1 MCLYQSDIRV
11 EKGIMIKI
19 LIAEDQSMVLGA
31 LSALLDLEDDLSV
44 VATAENGEQALSLAQ
59 QHEVDIVLTDIEM
72 PKMTGIELAQELQ
85 RIEHPA
91 KVMILT
97 TFTRSGYLRR
107 AMDAG
112 VKGYLLKDAPS
123 DSLAQA
129 VRQIHQGKV
138 IVAPELITQAWGE
151 VDPLSDKERKVLRLA
166 YEGKSTEQISQ
177 AIYLSAGTVRNY
189 LSEASSKLGAANR
202 IEAARIAK
210 QNGWL

>member
-1 MCLYQSDIRV
+1 MIR
-11 EKGIMIKI
+11 I

-31 LSALLDLEDDLSV
+31 LSALLDLEDDLEV
-44 VATAENGEQALSLAQ
+44 IATAENGEIAFKKAQ
-59 QHEVDIVLTDIEM
+59 QLDIDIVLTDIEM
-72 PKMTGIELAQELQ
+72 PHMTGIELAQALQ
-85 RIEHPA
+85 QAKHPA

-129 VRQIHQGKV
+129 VRQINQGKV

-151 VDPLSDKERKVLRLA
+151 VDPLTDKERKILRLA
-166 YEGKSTEQISQ
+166 FEGKSTEQISK
-177 AIYLSAGTVRNY
+177 AIFLSTGTVRNY
-189 LSEASSKLGAANR
+189 LSEASSKLGATNR

>member
-1 MCLYQSDIRV
+1 MIR
-11 EKGIMIKI
+11 I

-31 LSALLDLEDDLSV
+31 LSALLDLEDDLEV
-44 VATAENGEQALSLAQ
+44 IATAENGEIAFKKAQ
-59 QHEVDIVLTDIEM
+59 QLDIDIVLTDIEM
-72 PKMTGIELAQELQ
+72 PHMTGIELAQALQ
-85 RIEHPA
+85 QAKHPA

-97 TFTRSGYLRR
+97 TFARSGYLRR

-129 VRQIHQGKV
+129 VRQINQGKV

-151 VDPLSDKERKVLRLA
+151 VDPLTDKERKVLRLA
-166 YEGKSTEQISQ
+166 FEGKSTEQISK
-177 AIYLSAGTVRNY
+177 AIFLSTGTVRNY
-189 LSEASSKLGAANR
+189 LSEASSKLGATNR

>member
-1 MCLYQSDIRV
+1 
-11 EKGIMIKI
+11 MIKI

-31 LSALLDLEDDLSV
+31 LSALLELEDEFTV
-44 VATAENGEQALSLAQ
+44 VATAENGARALSLAQ
-59 QHEVDIVLTDIEM
+59 EYEVDIVLTDIEM
-72 PKMTGIELAQELQ
+72 PQMTGIELAQELQ
-85 RIEHPA
+85 RINHSA

-129 VRQIHQGKV
+129 VKQIHQGKV
-138 IVAPELITQAWGE
+138 IVAPELITQAWGDI
-151 VDPLSDKERKVLRLA
+151 DPLTDKERKVLRLA
-166 YEGKSTEQISQ
+166 FEGKTTEQISKE
-177 AIYLSAGTVRNY
+177 IYLSAGTVRNY

>member
-1 MCLYQSDIRV
+1 
-11 EKGIMIKI
+11 MIKI

-31 LSALLDLEDDLSV
+31 LSALLNLEEDLEV
-44 VATAENGEQALSLAQ
+44 IATAADGKIALAQ
-59 QHEVDIVLTDIEM
+59 AQKHQVDIILTDIEM
-72 PKMTGIELAQELQ
+72 PQMTGIELAQELQ
-85 RIEHPA
+85 RINHSA

-123 DSLAQA
+123 DSLAHA
-129 VRQIHQGKV
+129 VRKIHQGKV
-138 IVAPELITQAWGE
+138 IVAPELISQTWGE
-151 VDPLSDKERKVLRLA
+151 TDPLTDKERKVLRLA
-166 YEGKSTEQISQ
+166 LEGKTTEQISKE
-177 AIYLSAGTVRNY
+177 IFLSTGTVRNY
-189 LSEASSKLGAANR
+189 LSEASSKLGANNR

>member
-1 MCLYQSDIRV
+1 
-11 EKGIMIKI
+11 MIKI

-31 LSALLDLEDDLSV
+31 LSALLELEDDLQV
-44 VATAENGEQALSLAQ
+44 VATAADGAIALSQAQ
-59 QHEVDIVLTDIEM
+59 EYDVDIVITDIEM
-72 PKMTGIELAQELQ
+72 PNMTGIELAQALQ
-85 RIEHPA
+85 RINHSA

-129 VRQIHQGKV
+129 ARQIYQGKV

-151 VDPLSDKERKVLRLA
+151 VDPLTDKERKVLRLA
-166 YEGKSTEQISQ
+166 YEGKSTEKISKE
-177 AIYLSAGTVRNY
+177 IFLSAGTVRNY
-189 LSEASSKLGAANR
+189 LSEASSKLGATNR
-202 IEAARIAK
+202 IDAARIAK